1 MFNDFDYPEFNDQFD
16 NDDLLPFEENTKAF
30 KAAKKDLAKVM
41 PKPEEQE
48 EVEDNDDYVGDWITI
63 TEDDGEDD

>member
-1 MFNDFDYPEFNDQFD
+1 MFNDFDYSEFDDQFE
-16 NDDLLPFEENTKAF
+16 NEDLLPFEENVKAR

-48 EVEDNDDYVGDWITI
+48 EVEDNDDFVGDWITI